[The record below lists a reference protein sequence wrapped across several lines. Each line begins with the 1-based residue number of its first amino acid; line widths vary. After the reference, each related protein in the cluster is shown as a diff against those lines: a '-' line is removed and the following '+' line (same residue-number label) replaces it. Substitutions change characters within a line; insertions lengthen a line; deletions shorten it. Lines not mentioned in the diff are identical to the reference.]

1 MLLLKHALLEM
12 VILER
17 LNAEVR
23 VSEAAFF
30 LLGALEAEFVLHLQL
45 DDPGVRKN

>member
-1 MLLLKHALLEM
+1 M
-12 VILER
+12 VVLER

-23 VSEAAFF
+23 FSEAAFF

-45 DDPGVRKN
+45 DDPGMRKD